1 MNLIVL
7 GAGESGVGAAILGK
21 KEGWQVFVSDYGSIK
36 ASFKTEL
43 QTHGIEFEEGQ
54 HSLERIEKADLV
66 IKSPGIP
73 DKVAVI
79 QRLKALNIETI
90 DEIEFGFR
98 YAKNAKII
106 AITGSNGKTTTTG
119 LTHHILK
126 TAGLDARLGGNIGIS
141 FAKQVAELDDLENVV
156 FVLEISSFQLDYC
169 TTFRPNISILINITP
184 DHLDRYEYKFENY
197 VASKFRIAQSQ
208 TADDV
213 FIFNKEDET
222 IQAILEKSLSKI
234 NAKRIGITNSYD
246 KKGNLEVS
254 QNSFDTDNISL
265 KGSHNHFNAACS
277 IQVAQ
282 LLDIPKAAI
291 ETGLA
296 TFKNAPHR
304 LEPITNINGIHFIN
318 DSKATNI
325 DSAFQAL
332 RAMSQP
338 TIWIAGG
345 TDKGNDYSILMDL
358 VKEKV
363 KALICLCEDS
373 SKLFAAFEGIIPI
386 IKETKEVTE
395 AVKMAYELAEE
406 GDTVLLSP
414 ACASFDLFDNYIA
427 RGEAFRDAVSNYQL
441 VINNYTNKSQLS
453 IVNFQLKK
461 KSCSQDYLDS

>member
-1 MNLIVL
+1 MNLVVL

-43 QTHGIEFEEGQ
+43 QTHGIEFEERQ

-79 QRLKALNIETI
+79 QRLKALNIEII

-98 YAKNAKII
+98 YAKNATII

-119 LTHHILK
+119 LTHHILQM
-126 TAGLDARLGGNIGIS
+126 AGVNARIGGNIGVS
-141 FAKQVAELDDLENVV
+141 FAKQVAEIEDLRGVV

-169 TTFRPNISILINITP
+169 MTFRPDISILINITP

-208 TADDV
+208 TPTDV
-213 FIFNKEDET
+213 FIFNKKDET
-222 IQAILEKSLSKI
+222 IQGVLEKGFLKI
-234 NAKRIGITNSYD
+234 SAKKIGITNFYN
-246 KKGNLEVS
+246 KKGALEVG
-254 QNSFDTDNISL
+254 QNSFDTNNISL
-265 KGSHNHFNAACS
+265 KGPHNHFNAACAIRVS
-277 IQVAQ
+277 Q
-282 LLDIPKAAI
+282 LLGLPKAAI
-291 ETGLA
+291 KEGLA

-304 LEPITNINGIHFIN
+304 LEWITNINGVDFIN

-338 TIWIAGG
+338 TVWIAGG

-395 AVKMAYELAEE
+395 AVKMAYELASE

-414 ACASFDLFDNYIA
+414 ACASFDLFDNYMA
-427 RGEAFRDAVSNYQL
+427 RGDLFRESVVNYQL
-441 VINNYTNKSQLS
+441 VINN
-453 IVNFQLKK
+453 
-461 KSCSQDYLDS
+461 